1 MAAQLLFEVERHTPL
16 TGTPWRDD
24 AARQALQQIADEAL
38 ASFEGL
44 ALWPAHPRDD
54 PQSAA
59 ERFVGLYAGAAG
71 VVWALQWLAR
81 EGAIAAPPS
90 FAAVLAS
97 LPAKLREL
105 QAPPADQTPS
115 YLMGDTGILLLQWH
129 SSGNAAVAQQLF
141 DTVQGNAHHPS
152 LEVLW
157 GSPGSLLAAIHM
169 AEASGETR
177 WAELVQTQL
186 QQLADALQPDPET
199 GLPIWQQDMY
209 GRRTRFIGAGHGLV
223 GNVYTALRA
232 GPLLPQALRD
242 RYLDAALR
250 NLQAL
255 ALVDG
260 TGLNWHPM
268 SDSTRVAGRVPPVQ
282 DCHGAPGII
291 NRLAAAPHTEA
302 WDTLLRAAGELTWRA
317 GPLLKGP
324 GLCHGTAGN
333 ALALMK
339 LGERFGETLWWD
351 RGRAMAW
358 HAAEQVAAA
367 RAAHG
372 HGRPSLWTGDLG
384 VACVLWAGLNS
395 RPLLPVFDVF

>member
-1 MAAQLLFEVERHTPL
+1 MAAQLLFEAGSHAPL
-16 TGTPWRDD
+16 TGRPWRDD
-24 AARQALQQIADEAL
+24 AARQALQLIADEAL
-38 ASFEGL
+38 ASFEGP
-44 ALWPAHPRDD
+44 ALWPAHVLDEPETADMRY
-54 PQSAA
+54 
-59 ERFVGLYAGAAG
+59 VGLYFGAAG
-71 VVWALQWLAR
+71 VIWALQWLAR

-90 FAAVLAS
+90 FDAVLAS
-97 LPAKLREL
+97 LPAQLRKL
-105 QAPPADQTPS
+105 QAPAAGETAS
-115 YLMGDTGILLLQWH
+115 YLMGDAGILLLQWQ
-129 SSGNAAVAQQLF
+129 NTRDAAVAQQLF
-141 DTVQGNAHHPS
+141 DTVQGNATHPS
-152 LEVLW
+152 LEALW
-157 GSPGSLLAAIHM
+157 GSPGTLLAAIHM

-177 WAELVQTQL
+177 WAELVRTQL

-209 GRRTRFIGAGHGLV
+209 GRRTCFIGAGHGLV

-232 GPLLPQALRD
+232 GPLLPQGLRE
-242 RYLDAALR
+242 RYLDVALR

-255 ALVDG
+255 ALTDG
-260 TGLNWHPM
+260 ACLNWHPM
-268 SDSTRVAGRVPPVQ
+268 SDSQRVAGRIPPVQ
-282 DCHGAPGII
+282 DCHGSPGII
-291 NRLAAAPHTEA
+291 NRLAAAPRTEA
-302 WDTLLRAAGELTWRA
+302 WDTLLRGAGELTWRA
-317 GPLLKGP
+317 GPLVKGP

-339 LGERFGETLWWD
+339 LGQRFGDTLWWE

-367 RAAHG
+367 RAKHG